1 MNAEKIDYTNRMDI
15 IKNRQQTNPD
25 QPEEPIE
32 KNEVPKSKQIP
43 YKNRICPFM
52 STPEKDVNCTARCK
66 LFRDQRAGYN
76 CPIPEIFA
84 ISYKLGIC
92 KKKK

>member
-1 MNAEKIDYTNRMDI
+1 MNIEKIDYTNRMDI
-15 IKNRQQTNPD
+15 IKNRQENPS
-25 QPEEPIE
+25 QLEEPE
-32 KNEVPKSKQIP
+32 KKNETPKSKQIP

-52 STPEKDVNCTARCK
+52 STPEKDVPCTVRCK
-66 LFRDQRAGYN
+66 LFRDQKAGYN

-84 ISYKLGIC
+84 ISWKLGIG